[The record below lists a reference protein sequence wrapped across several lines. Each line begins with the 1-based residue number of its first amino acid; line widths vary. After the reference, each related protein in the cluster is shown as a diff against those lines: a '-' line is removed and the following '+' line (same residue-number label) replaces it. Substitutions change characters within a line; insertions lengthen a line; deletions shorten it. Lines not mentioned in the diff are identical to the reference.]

1 MSRLDMSLDDFGQG
15 KGGGKRRGA
24 GGAFRR
30 ARIDTHRNS
39 PYTTAKRGKNIP
51 SSDDAL
57 WSHDRF
63 GQDDD
68 EPVDERPHIKQERSR
83 PAAAMDKDKDVGGF
97 KLSVSN
103 LNFNVT
109 EEDVRE
115 LFEAVGEVKKVSI
128 KFDKSGRSVGKATV
142 VYIHKGD
149 AIKAIREY
157 NKRELDKQVMNVE
170 MVETTDIGARQM
182 GKIDKEAKIL
192 ISVPAGG
199 RGGGRRV
206 TLPGG
211 SGGQGRRL
219 TIGRATARSSHGG
232 SSGGGRRS
240 GGGGGKGKGGGK
252 GGRGKPKSAEELDAE
267 MDEYK
272 QQTD

>member
-1 MSRLDMSLDDFGQG
+1 
-15 KGGGKRRGA
+15 
-24 GGAFRR
+24 
-30 ARIDTHRNS
+30 
-39 PYTTAKRGKNIP
+39 
-51 SSDDAL
+51 
-57 WSHDRF
+57 
-63 GQDDD
+63 
-68 EPVDERPHIKQERSR
+68 
-83 PAAAMDKDKDVGGF
+83 MDKDKDVGGF

-219 TIGRATARSSHGG
+219 TIGRSTSRSSHGG
-232 SSGGGRRS
+232 SGRRS
-240 GGGGGKGKGGGK
+240 SGGKGKGGGK